1 MSKSSW
7 ICCKVSIMNHKFYRF
22 VLKRVLDIVIALL
35 VIALLWPLALAIA
48 ALIRLESP
56 GPVIFKQERI
66 GKDEKVFKI
75 WKFRSMYQNAEH
87 TGSGVY
93 SGKGDPR
100 VTKIGRIIRA
110 TSIDELPQVWN
121 LLIGEMSLIG
131 PRPPLTYHPWSI
143 EEYTEEQKKMFAV
156 RPGITGW
163 AQVHGRREVEWHE
176 RIRLNIWYVEHMSL
190 RLDIQIFFLT
200 IYKVLGNKNNSN
212 VSATVVPPV
221 QTDVVENYVQ
231 K

>member
-1 MSKSSW
+1 
-7 ICCKVSIMNHKFYRF
+7 
-22 VLKRVLDIVIALL
+22 
-35 VIALLWPLALAIA
+35 
-48 ALIRLESP
+48 
-56 GPVIFKQERI
+56 
-66 GKDEKVFKI
+66 
-75 WKFRSMYQNAEH
+75 
-87 TGSGVY
+87 
-93 SGKGDPR
+93 
-100 VTKIGRIIRA
+100 
-110 TSIDELPQVWN
+110 
-121 LLIGEMSLIG
+121 
-131 PRPPLTYHPWSI
+131 
-143 EEYTEEQKKMFAV
+143 MFAV